1 MKKSILFAAAIIVP
15 VMMVITAVYN
25 IGAPVLIRLFMDN
38 DQIVAYGIRFL
49 RALSLAM
56 AFLSMD
62 FIAVGVFQ
70 ALGMGKNALIFAVL
84 RKIVLEIPLLLL
96 LNWVYPLY
104 GLPYAQLGAEIVL
117 CVVAVFIMRRIL
129 GDNNNL
135 SKQ

>member
-15 VMMVITAVYN
+15 VMAVITAVYN

-104 GLPYAQLGAEIVL
+104 GLPYAQVGAEMIL
-117 CVVAVFIMRRIL
+117 SIAAVVMLTRIFRRC
-129 GDNNNL
+129 NRT
-135 SKQ
+135 KE